1 MLDSALGAASLTL
14 LPIPVSAFFFVI
26 EPVVLVTRPP
36 SAFSPPTNFLARGVA
51 LVERGLRGFLSVV
64 TSSLEIVELDSV
76 IAPRGGAAGRS
87 PDSISA
93 RSFWASFRIIRKRP
107 SIAS

>member
-1 MLDSALGAASLTL
+1 M
-14 LPIPVSAFFFVI
+14 
-26 EPVVLVTRPP
+26 RPP
-36 SAFSPPTNFLARGVA
+36 STFSPPAIFLARGVV
-51 LVERGLRGFLSVV
+51 LVERGLRSFLGVV
-64 TSSLEIVELDSV
+64 TSSAEVVELDLV

-93 RSFWASFRIIRKRP
+93 RSFWASFRIMRKRP